1 MVHDGQVYIID
12 LGMCLR
18 IPSLDDAGDDMLDA
32 KQQEQRFLILPQAP
46 CGKWY
51 YLSPEVLLSEQ
62 PFDGPTVDLWGELSF
77 VQNCLLCSSIA
88 NLIFNTFLAAG
99 VILYIMLTG
108 LPPWEEPKTTDDNF
122 NLMSTGYLVQILT
135 ERRVGLS
142 ADAMDLLQR
151 MFWKDP
157 ADRLSLEQ
165 VCDHPW
171 LTHQDDPAQ

>member
-1 MVHDGQVYIID
+1 MSPENLMVHDGNVYIID

-18 IPSLDDAGDDMLDA
+18 VPAMDGGGVDVTA
-32 KQQEQRFLILPQAP
+32 KQQQKRQRALITPQTP

-62 PFDGPTVDLWGELSF
+62 PFDGPTVDLW
-77 VQNCLLCSSIA
+77 A
-88 NLIFNTFLAAG
+88 TG
-99 VILYIMLTG
+99 VILFIMLTG
-108 LPPWEEPKTTDDNF
+108 LPPWEEPKMTDENF
-122 NLMSTGYLVQILT
+122 KLMSTGYLMQILT

-151 MFWKDP
+151 MFWLDP

-165 VCDHPW
+165 VCAHPW
-171 LTHQDDPAQ
+171 MTHRENLPFNGHDNRATIST